1 MPITVSD
8 NLPAKDILNEESIF
22 VMGEDRAFHQDIRPL
37 KILILNLMPNKQ
49 QTEVQL
55 LRILSNSPLQ
65 LEVSFLH
72 MESHISKN
80 TSEEYLAEFY
90 KVFDDVKNLK
100 FDGMIITGA
109 PVEQMPY
116 EEVNYWQELTHIMEW
131 SKVNVHST
139 FHICWGAQAGL
150 YYHYGIPKY
159 QLDQKMFG
167 VFPHTKVY
175 KHVDL
180 LRGFDDIFYV
190 PHSRHTEVRIED
202 VEKVKELNILSKSD
216 ESGLYIVANN
226 DFSQIFVMG
235 HSEYETDTLAN
246 EYFRDKNK
254 GLDIEIPKHYFKN
267 DDPEQGPIAL
277 WKAHSSLLY
286 TNWLNYCVYQKTPF
300 DINKIGNRTK

>member
-116 EEVNYWQELTHIMEW
+116 EEVNYWQELTHFMEW

-159 QLDQKMFG
+159 QLNQKMFG

>member
-159 QLDQKMFG
+159 QLNQKMFG

>member
-1 MPITVSD
+1 
-8 NLPAKDILNEESIF
+8 
-22 VMGEDRAFHQDIRPL
+22 
-37 KILILNLMPNKQ
+37 
-49 QTEVQL
+49 
-55 LRILSNSPLQ
+55 
-65 LEVSFLH
+65 

-90 KVFDDVKNLK
+90 KVFDDVKDLK